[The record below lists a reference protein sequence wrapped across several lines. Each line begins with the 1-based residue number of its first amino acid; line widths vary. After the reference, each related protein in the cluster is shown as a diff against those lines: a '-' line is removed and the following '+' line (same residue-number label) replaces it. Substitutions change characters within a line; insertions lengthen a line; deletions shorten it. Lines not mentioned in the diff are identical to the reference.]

1 MNFRIF
7 TMVPYMGAGSTKAN
21 SNNVG
26 MNCEWLDPTQCVAHL
41 LMISRRK
48 KRLMECL
55 WRKSPNADEGGT
67 MIPPSL
73 HPPPTMHFVKFQIPQ
88 I

>member
-7 TMVPYMGAGSTKAN
+7 THGANMGAGSTKGQFKQCGC
-21 SNNVG
+21 V
-26 MNCEWLDPTQCVAHL
+26 NCEWLDPTQCVAHL

-48 KRLMECL
+48 KRLMMECL

-67 MIPPSL
+67 MIPP
-73 HPPPTMHFVKFQIPQ
+73 PPSTPLLQCTL
-88 I
+88 